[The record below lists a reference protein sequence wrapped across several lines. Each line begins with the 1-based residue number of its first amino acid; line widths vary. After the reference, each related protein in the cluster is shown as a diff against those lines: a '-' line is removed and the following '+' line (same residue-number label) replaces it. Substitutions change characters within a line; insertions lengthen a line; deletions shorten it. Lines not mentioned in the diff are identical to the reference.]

1 MPENAE
7 KTLMRKNNKN
17 KLFSYSGNKEWLVD
31 YINYKLNNNSKQF
44 ESYYELFLGSG
55 SIFLNLNRNFDNY
68 ILNDKDSY
76 IYFIWNAVKS
86 FSYTDYQHVLSK
98 IKDKFGDIKTNKQ
111 SYYNFRNWWNK
122 EYYNTNNLIG
132 GLYLLVLSSSCINSM
147 LRFGPNG
154 MNQSYG
160 NREYVISE
168 QQWNDIKHRLN
179 NAMIS
184 NNDFLAF
191 NPNNIKNSVLFL
203 DPPYVN
209 REMTYNKNGFSINNF
224 INWITE
230 LNDNNLILYTNFEN
244 SVSDNLVNFGFKKI
258 KLRTMIS
265 TSPNRK
271 SGVEETGNEILYIK

>member
-1 MPENAE
+1 
-7 KTLMRKNNKN
+7 
-17 KLFSYSGNKEWLVD
+17 
-31 YINYKLNNNSKQF
+31 
-44 ESYYELFLGSG
+44 
-55 SIFLNLNRNFDNY
+55 
-68 ILNDKDSY
+68 
-76 IYFIWNAVKS
+76 
-86 FSYTDYQHVLSK
+86 
-98 IKDKFGDIKTNKQ
+98 
-111 SYYNFRNWWNK
+111 
-122 EYYNTNNLIG
+122 
-132 GLYLLVLSSSCINSM
+132 
-147 LRFGPNG
+147 

-168 QQWNDIKHRLN
+168 QQWNDIKRRLN

-230 LNDNNLILYTNFEN
+230 LNDNNLILYTDFEN

-271 SGVEETGNEILYIK
+271 SGVEEDKLKDDIDSDKDYWKKQYSELEEKFKKMETEFSSCKEELQTYKVKEDKVAMQNYLHSFRKCFNEEDLKVMASKIENSQRCEFEKEVDEKVKEFARKMSECDDHDDEDVEIKNSCGFMANINDFTSTNESEDELEKIIKKYKK

>member
-1 MPENAE
+1 MPENVE

-17 KLFSYSGNKEWLVD
+17 KLFFYSGNKEWLVN

-76 IYFIWNAVKS
+76 I
-86 FSYTDYQHVLSK
+86 
-98 IKDKFGDIKTNKQ
+98 
-111 SYYNFRNWWNK
+111 
-122 EYYNTNNLIG
+122 
-132 GLYLLVLSSSCINSM
+132 
-147 LRFGPNG
+147 
-154 MNQSYG
+154 
-160 NREYVISE
+160 
-168 QQWNDIKHRLN
+168 
-179 NAMIS
+179 
-184 NNDFLAF
+184 
-191 NPNNIKNSVLFL
+191 
-203 DPPYVN
+203 
-209 REMTYNKNGFSINNF
+209 NNF

-230 LNDNNLILYTNFEN
+230 LNDNNLILYTDFEN

-271 SGVEETGNEILYIK
+271 SGVEETGNEILYLK